1 MRFLRFF
8 ISQQKQKIAAGIITF
23 AKNIDLIYPADL
35 ETKIGFDRIR
45 AMLIDRC
52 MSSLG
57 RRHVEKIS
65 MLTQKDRIELLL
77 NQTEEFRQV
86 LLQSLAFPQSNYF
99 DPTEAF
105 RRIKPFETF
114 LEPEDLLDLKLSYET
129 ILRIIAFLSQR
140 TSEETLKYPWLA
152 TLTANLET
160 DPQLPKDIDRIIDER
175 AEVRSSA
182 SPALAEIRR
191 RRQRLEVEAN
201 RKIAHLLQQAKSQGL
216 VSSDVELALRN
227 GRQVIPIAA
236 GHKRK
241 IRGIIHDQSA
251 TGQTVYL
258 EPEEVFEINN
268 EIRELDLEE
277 RQEIIRILK
286 TFTDRLR
293 PLVPELN
300 ACYRMLG
307 IMDAIRAK
315 ALIAIDMLAQK
326 PRINESPGMQWIK
339 AMHPLLYLSHKAQKK
354 HVEPLDI
361 DLEND
366 NRILVI
372 SGPNAGGKSVC
383 LKTCGLLQY
392 MIQCGLLV
400 PMADYSEAGIF
411 EQLFIDI
418 GDQQSLENDLST
430 YSSHLLNMKHF
441 MKHSNGKTLF
451 LIDEFGAGTEPRI
464 GGAIAESILE
474 KLNQKGAF
482 GVVTT
487 HYANLKLMA
496 GKHKGIANGSMLFDT
511 RNMRPLFRLKTGNP
525 GSSFAFEIARN
536 IGLPEDILKQAGEY
550 AGVQELDFDRQLQDL
565 DLKKAELEDKEK
577 ELRSADHFLSEM
589 IDKYEKLSG
598 ELEGRKAEIL
608 AQSRAEAKKV
618 LADTNRM
625 IENTIR
631 KIKEAQAGK
640 EETRQAR
647 LEMDQYIQQQE
658 EKLKEA
664 KSRQKKEK
672 KPAAAPVPERD
683 NTPIKIGDSVRVE
696 GQQSIGE
703 VLEISGK
710 KAVVSFGSIKFRTTL
725 NMLEKLKKSSL
736 APPAERKVKVKMTF
750 DINEK
755 AAEFNPQIDI
765 KGLRAEEALIKL
777 RRYIDDAVLL
787 GVKQVKI
794 LHGKGDGILREA
806 VRDLLHGIPEI
817 NRYRDEHPDRGGAGA
832 TIADFR

>member
-1 MRFLRFF
+1 MRFF
-8 ISQQKQKIAAGIITF
+8 ISLQKQEIAAGIITF
-23 AKNIDLIYPADL
+23 AKNPALIYPADL
-35 ETKIGFDRIR
+35 EEKIGFDRIR
-45 AMLIDRC
+45 ALLSGRC

-57 RRHVEKIS
+57 RRQVERIR
-65 MLTQKDRIELLL
+65 MLTQPEEIELLL
-77 NQTEEFRQV
+77 SQAEEFRQI
-86 LLQSLAFPQSNYF
+86 LLRGLPFPQSNYF
-99 DPTEAF
+99 DPEEVL
-105 RRIKPFETF
+105 RRIRPLDTF
-114 LEPEDLLDLKLSYET
+114 LEPEELLDLKLSYET
-129 ILRIIAFLSQR
+129 ILRIIAFLGPK
-140 TSEETLKYPWLA
+140 SETENPPFPALA
-152 TLTANLET
+152 SLIRDLET
-160 DPQLPKDIDRIIDER
+160 EPGLPKNIDRLIDER

-182 SPALAEIRR
+182 SDALAGIRR
-191 RRQRLEVEAN
+191 KKVRLEGEAN
-201 RKIAHLLQQAKSQGL
+201 RRIAQLLQQAKSQGL
-216 VSSDVELALRN
+216 VAPDVELALRN
-227 GRQVIPIAA
+227 GRQVIPIGAA
-236 GHKRK
+236 HKRK
-241 IRGIIHDQSA
+241 IRGIVHDQSA

-268 EIRELDLEE
+268 EIIDLELEE

-286 TFTDRLR
+286 AFTEWMR
-293 PLVPELN
+293 PLIPAIQ

-307 IMDAIRAK
+307 HMDAIRAK
-315 ALIAIDMLAQK
+315 ALVALDLEAQK
-326 PRINESPGMQWIK
+326 PRLSGKPGMQWIK
-339 AMHPLLYLSHKAQKK
+339 ARHPLLYLSHKAQKK

-361 DLEND
+361 TLDD
-366 NRILVI
+366 QMRILVI

-411 EQLFIDI
+411 EHLFIDI

-430 YSSHLLNMKHF
+430 YSSHLLSMKF
-441 MKHSNGKTLF
+441 FLEQSQKDTLF

-464 GGAIAESILE
+464 GGALAEAILE
-474 KLNQKGAF
+474 SLNQQGAF

-496 GKHKGIANGSMLFDT
+496 GKHRGIGNGSMLFDT
-511 RNMRPLFRLKTGNP
+511 QNMRPLFRLKTGNP

-536 IGLPEDILKQAGEY
+536 IGLPNDILSKASELAGAE
-550 AGVQELDFDRQLQDL
+550 ELDFDRQLQDL

-577 ELRSADHFLSEM
+577 QLRSADQFLSEM

-598 ELEGRKAEIL
+598 ELELRKAEIL
-608 AQSRAEAKKV
+608 AQARQEAKRI
-618 LADTNRM
+618 LADANRM

-631 KIKEAQAGK
+631 RIKEVQASR

-647 LEMDQYIQQQE
+647 QELESFTREQE
-658 EKLKEA
+658 ERLLEKKPKE
-664 KSRQKKEK
+664 RKEK
-672 KPAAAPVPERD
+672 KPSPVPEKD
-683 NTPIKIGDSVRVE
+683 DTPIGIGDSVRIE

-710 KAVVSFGSIKFRTTL
+710 EAMVSFGSIKLRAKL
-725 NMLEKLKKSSL
+725 NVLEKIKKSSL
-736 APPAERKVKVKMTF
+736 AKPEDRKVKVRMAF

-765 KGLRAEEALIKL
+765 KGLRAEEALRKL
-777 RRYIDDAVLL
+777 RHYLDDAVLL

-806 VRDLLHGIPEI
+806 VRDLLQAVPEV

-832 TIADFR
+832 TIVDFR

>member
-1 MRFLRFF
+1 M
-8 ISQQKQKIAAGIITF
+8 
-23 AKNIDLIYPADL
+23 IYPADL
-35 ETKIGFDRIR
+35 EIKIGFDRIR
-45 AMLIDRC
+45 AMLLDRC

-57 RRHVEKIS
+57 RRHVESIG

-77 NQTEEFRQV
+77 NQTEEFRQI
-86 LLQSLAFPQSNYF
+86 LLQSLPFPQSNYF

-140 TSEETLKYPWLA
+140 NSEENLKFPWLA
-152 TLTANLET
+152 TLTADLQT
-160 DPQLPKDIDRIIDER
+160 DLQLPKDIDRIIDER

-182 SPALAEIRR
+182 SPALAELRR

-251 TGQTVYL
+251 TGQTVFL

-268 EIRELDLEE
+268 EIREIDLEE

-286 TFTDRLR
+286 TFADRIR
-293 PLVPELN
+293 PLLPELN
-300 ACYRMLG
+300 ACYHMLG

-315 ALIAIDMLAQK
+315 AVIAIDMFAQK
-326 PRINESPGMQWIK
+326 PRINENPGMQWIK

-361 DLEND
+361 ELKNES
-366 NRILVI
+366 RILVI

-411 EQLFIDI
+411 DQLFIDI

-430 YSSHLLNMKHF
+430 YSSHLLSMKHF
-441 MKHSNGKTLF
+441 MDHCNSKTLF

-464 GGAIAESILE
+464 GGAIAEAILAN
-474 KLNQKGAF
+474 LNKKGAF

-496 GKHKGIANGSMLFDT
+496 GKHQGIANGSMLFDT
-511 RNMRPLFRLKTGNP
+511 RNMRPLFRLKSGNP

-536 IGLPEDILKQAGEY
+536 IGLPEEILAQAGDL

-565 DLKKAELEDKEK
+565 DLKKTELEDKEK
-577 ELRSADHFLSEM
+577 DLRSADHFLSEM
-589 IDKYEKLSG
+589 IDKYERLSG
-598 ELEGRKAEIL
+598 ELESRKADIM
-608 AQSRAEAKKV
+608 AQARVEAKKV

-631 KIKEAQAGK
+631 KIKEAQASK

-647 LEMDQYIQQQE
+647 LEMDQFIKEQE
-658 EKLKEA
+658 GKLGDTKP
-664 KSRQKKEK
+664 KPKKEK
-672 KPAAAPVPERD
+672 KTVPVPERE
-683 NTPIKIGDSVRVE
+683 NTPIILGDAVRVE

-703 VLEISGK
+703 VVEISGN
-710 KAVVSFGSIKFRTTL
+710 KAVISFGSIKFRTKL
-725 NMLEKLKKSSL
+725 SSLEKIKKSSL
-736 APPAERKVKVKMTF
+736 APAGERKVRVKMAF

-755 AAEFNPQIDI
+755 AATFNSQIDI
-765 KGLRAEEALIKL
+765 KGFRVDEALIKL
-777 RRYIDDAVLL
+777 RPYIDDAILL

-806 VRDLLHGIPEI
+806 VRDLLQGIPEVS
-817 NRYRDEHPDRGGAGA
+817 RYRDEHPDRGGAGA

>member
-1 MRFLRFF
+1 LRFF
-8 ISQQKQKIAAGIITF
+8 ISQQKQEIAAGIITF
-23 AKNIDLIYPADL
+23 AKNIGLIYPADL

-57 RRHVEKIS
+57 RRHVERIG

-77 NQTEEFRQV
+77 NQTEEFRQI
-86 LLQSLAFPQSNYF
+86 LLQSLPFPQSNYF

-140 TSEETLKYPWLA
+140 SGEENLKFPWLA
-152 TLTANLET
+152 TLTADLKT

-182 SPALAEIRR
+182 SPVLAELRR

-251 TGQTVYL
+251 TGQTVFL

-293 PLVPELN
+293 PLLPDLN
-300 ACYRMLG
+300 ACYHMLG

-315 ALIAIDMLAQK
+315 ALIALDMLAQK
-326 PRINESPGMQWIK
+326 PRIKEKPGIQWIK

-361 DLEND
+361 TLENES
-366 NRILVI
+366 RILVI

-411 EQLFIDI
+411 DQLFIDI

-430 YSSHLLNMKHF
+430 YSSHLLSMKHF
-441 MKHSNGKTLF
+441 MKHCNSKTLF

-464 GGAIAESILE
+464 GGAIAEAILAN
-474 KLNQKGAF
+474 LNKKGAF

-496 GKHKGIANGSMLFDT
+496 GKHQGIANGSMLFDT
-511 RNMRPLFRLKTGNP
+511 RNMRPLFRLKSGNP

-536 IGLPEDILKQAGEY
+536 IGLPEDILAQAGDL

-565 DLKKAELEDKEK
+565 DLKKAELEDKGK
-577 ELRSADHFLSEM
+577 ELRSADQFLSEM
-589 IDKYEKLSG
+589 IDKYERLSS
-598 ELEGRKAEIL
+598 ELESRKADIM
-608 AQSRAEAKKV
+608 AQARVEAKKV

-631 KIKEAQAGK
+631 KIKEAQASK

-647 LEMDQYIQQQE
+647 QEMDQFIKDQE
-658 EKLKEA
+658 EKLGDTKP
-664 KSRQKKEK
+664 KPKKEK
-672 KPAAAPVPERD
+672 KTIPVPERE
-683 NTPIKIGDSVRVE
+683 NTPIILGDAVRVE

-703 VLEISGK
+703 VVEISGS
-710 KAVVSFGSIKFRTTL
+710 KAVVSFGSIKFRTKL
-725 NMLEKLKKSSL
+725 SSLEKIKKSSL
-736 APPAERKVKVKMTF
+736 APAGERKVRVKMAF

-755 AAEFNPQIDI
+755 AAAFNPQIDI
-765 KGLRAEEALIKL
+765 KGLRVEEALIKL
-777 RRYIDDAVLL
+777 RRYIDDAILL

-806 VRDLLHGIPEI
+806 VRDLLQGIPEVS
-817 NRYRDEHPDRGGAGA
+817 RCRDEHPDRGGAGA

>member
-1 MRFLRFF
+1 
-8 ISQQKQKIAAGIITF
+8 
-23 AKNIDLIYPADL
+23 LIYPADL
-35 ETKIGFDRIR
+35 EIKIGFDRIR
-45 AMLIDRC
+45 VMLIDRC

-57 RRHVEKIS
+57 RGQVERIG
-65 MLTQKDRIELLL
+65 MHTRKDRIELLL
-77 NQTEEFRQV
+77 NQTEEFRQI
-86 LLQSLAFPQSNYF
+86 LLQSLPFPQSNYF

-114 LEPEDLLDLKLSYET
+114 LEPEDLLDLTLSYET
-129 ILRIIAFLSQR
+129 ILRIMAFLSQR
-140 TSEETLKYPWLA
+140 TSEENLKFPWLA
-152 TLTANLET
+152 TLTADLET

-182 SPALAEIRR
+182 SPALAELRR

-201 RKIAHLLQQAKSQGL
+201 RKIAHVLQQAKSQGL

-227 GRQVIPIAA
+227 GRQVIPIGA

-268 EIRELDLEE
+268 QIRELDLEE

-286 TFTDRLR
+286 TFSDRIR
-293 PLVPELN
+293 PLLPELN
-300 ACYRMLG
+300 ACYHMLG

-326 PRINESPGMQWIK
+326 PRINEQPGMQWIK

-361 DLEND
+361 ELKND
-366 NRILVI
+366 SRILVI

-411 EQLFIDI
+411 DQLFIDI

-430 YSSHLLNMKHF
+430 YSSHLLSMKHF
-441 MKHSNGKTLF
+441 MERCNSKTLF

-464 GGAIAESILE
+464 GGAIAEAILAN
-474 KLNQKGAF
+474 LNKKGAF

-496 GKHKGIANGSMLFDT
+496 GKHQGIANGSMLFDT
-511 RNMRPLFRLKTGNP
+511 RNMRPLFRLKSGNP

-536 IGLPEDILKQAGEY
+536 IGLPQEILAQAGDL

-565 DLKKAELEDKEK
+565 DLKKTELEDKEK
-577 ELRSADHFLSEM
+577 DLRSADHFLSEM
-589 IDKYEKLSG
+589 IDKYERLSG
-598 ELEGRKAEIL
+598 ELESRKADIM
-608 AQSRAEAKKV
+608 AQARVEAKKV

-631 KIKEAQAGK
+631 KIKEAQASK

-647 LEMDQYIQQQE
+647 LEMDQFIKEQE
-658 EKLKEA
+658 EKLGDTKP
-664 KSRQKKEK
+664 KPKKEK
-672 KPAAAPVPERD
+672 KTVPVPERE
-683 NTPIKIGDSVRVE
+683 NTPIILGDAVRVE

-703 VLEISGK
+703 VVEISGN
-710 KAVVSFGSIKFRTTL
+710 KAVVSFGSIKFRTKL
-725 NMLEKLKKSSL
+725 SSLEKIKKSSL
-736 APPAERKVKVKMTF
+736 APAGERKVRVKMAF

-755 AAEFNPQIDI
+755 AATFNSQIDI
-765 KGLRAEEALIKL
+765 KGLRVEEALIKL
-777 RRYIDDAVLL
+777 RRYIDDAILL

-806 VRDLLHGIPEI
+806 VRDLLQGIPEVG
-817 NRYRDEHPDRGGAGA
+817 RYRDEHPDRGGAGA